1 MKLWR
6 AADGSTLIKIK
17 PLRIRPLLFTFIE
30 RFFIKTRSLL
40 NNQQCYLGMTPQ
52 NFFTLRRDET
62 MDRRDVLTATASV
75 LASGLLPIRSKAG
88 DQTMTTKTEETFALT
103 RPLHVGQSHLVV
115 RDLDTTSRFYQ
126 TMLGLSVLEKSA
138 SGMVLGAGT
147 KPLLTLTTRSDAA
160 PAPRNAAGLFHNA
173 FLLPNRKALAQWL
186 FQAAQ
191 NNVQLDGA
199 SDHLVS
205 EAIYLSDPEGNGIEI
220 YRDRSPMEW
229 TYHAD
234 GSVEMATE
242 RLNLQELY
250 NSAATAPSWDGMPEG
265 SAIGHIHLQVGNVA
279 EADRFYEGVLGLKKM
294 ATYPGASFFAA
305 GQYHHHVAANIWNSR
320 GATARQRAMTGLSGY
335 SLTYNDPAML
345 TKALATLEELEI
357 PTTKTADGIKL
368 NDPWGIG
375 LTLMAA

>member
-1 MKLWR
+1 
-6 AADGSTLIKIK
+6 
-17 PLRIRPLLFTFIE
+17 
-30 RFFIKTRSLL
+30 
-40 NNQQCYLGMTPQ
+40 
-52 NFFTLRRDET
+52 
-62 MDRRDVLTATASV
+62 MDRRDVLTASASV
-75 LASGLLPIRSKAG
+75 LVSTLLPTRSKAG
-88 DQTMTTKTEETFALT
+88 NQTMTTKTEETFALT

-115 RDLDTTSRFYQ
+115 RDLDTTSSFYQ
-126 TMLGLSVLEKSA
+126 QILGLSVLEKSA
-138 SGMVLGAGT
+138 SGVVLGAGQ

-160 PAPRNAAGLFHNA
+160 RAPRNAAGLFHNA

-186 FQAAQ
+186 FQAAH
-191 NNVQLDGA
+191 NGVQLDGA

-205 EAIYLSDPEGNGIEI
+205 EAIYLSDPEGNGIEV

-234 GSVEMATE
+234 GTVEMATE

-265 SAIGHIHLQVGNVA
+265 SAMGHVHLQVGNVA

-294 ATYPGASFFAA
+294 AVYPGASFFAS

-320 GATARQRAMTGLSGY
+320 GATARQGAMTGLSGY
-335 SLTYNDPAML
+335 SLTYNDPAVL
-345 TKALATLEELEI
+345 AKALATLEELEI
-357 PTTKTADGIKL
+357 PTTKTAEGVKL